1 MNLSDKLKPRRTNW
15 SRKTREDSMNLDILS
30 LKEVNSIQQW
40 LDKIEESIKS
50 QERNPVEEENRLLQ
64 SINRY
69 RTHLSVRKSRK
80 RA

>member
-1 MNLSDKLKPRRTNW
+1 MNLSDKLKPRRTSW
-15 SRKTREDSMNLDILS
+15 SRKTREDTMNLDILS
-30 LKEVNSIQQW
+30 LKEVDSIQQW

-80 RA
+80 HA